1 MLILIIGLVLFFG
14 PHLVPFFPA
23 YRNSL
28 YERLGEKR
36 YKGGFSLIAL
46 AGLILIVVGYSR
58 AAYMDLWAP
67 FPWSRDLAFYLMPV
81 SLTLLAAANMKTMI
95 RRYLRHPLAFGTIVF
110 AAVHLSANGD
120 LASALLFGSFGSYA
134 ILSVISGETR
144 GRVLGDGSAA
154 VKYDLF
160 SIVGGVGVYF
170 VILKFHGVLFGASV
184 L

>member
-1 MLILIIGLVLFFG
+1 MSILIIGLGIFFG
-14 PHLVPFFPA
+14 VHLLPFFPA

-28 YERLGEKR
+28 YETLGEKK

-46 AGLILIVVGYSR
+46 VGLVLIVFGYSR
-58 AAYMDLWAP
+58 AAYSNLWVP
-67 FPWSRDLAFYLMPV
+67 FPWSRDLALYLMPV
-81 SLTLLAAANMKTMI
+81 SLTLFAAANMKTMI
-95 RRYLRHPLAFGTIVF
+95 RRYLRHPMALGTIVF

-120 LASALLFGSFGSYA
+120 LASALLFGSFGLYA
-134 ILSVISGETR
+134 ILSVISGEAR
-144 GRVLGDGSAA
+144 GRVLGDGPAA

-160 SIVGGVGVYF
+160 SIVGGVGVYL

>member
-14 PHLVPFFPA
+14 PHFVPFFPA

-46 AGLILIVVGYSR
+46 AGLVLIVFGYSR
-58 AAYMDLWAP
+58 AAYTDLWAP
-67 FPWSRDLAFYLMPV
+67 FPWSRNLALYLMPV
-81 SLTLLAAANMKTMI
+81 SLTLFAAANMKTLI
-95 RRYLRHPLAFGTIVF
+95 RRYLRHPMAVGTIVF

-120 LASALLFGSFGSYA
+120 LASVLVFGSFGLYA
-134 ILSVISGETR
+134 ILSVISGEAR
-144 GRVLGDGSAA
+144 GRVLGDGPAA

-160 SIVGGVGVYF
+160 SILGGVGIYF
-170 VILKFHGVLFGASV
+170 VILKFHGVLFGVSV

>member
-1 MLILIIGLVLFFG
+1 MLVLIIGLVIFFG
-14 PHLVPFFPA
+14 VHLVPFFPA

-28 YERLGEKR
+28 YEKLGEKK

-46 AGLILIVVGYSR
+46 VGLVLIVFGFSR
-58 AAYMDLWAP
+58 AAYSNVWVPL
-67 FPWSRDLAFYLMPV
+67 PWSRDLALYLMPV
-81 SLTLLAAANMKTMI
+81 SLTLFAAANMKTMI
-95 RRYLRHPLAFGTIVF
+95 RRYLRHPMALGTIVF

-120 LASALLFGSFGSYA
+120 LASALLFGSFGLYA
-134 ILSVISGETR
+134 ILSVISGEAR
-144 GRVLGDGSAA
+144 GRVLDDGPAA

-170 VILKFHGVLFGASV
+170 VILKFHGALFGASV

>member
-28 YERLGEKR
+28 YEKLGEKK

-46 AGLILIVVGYSR
+46 AGLILIVLGYSR
-58 AAYMDLWAP
+58 AAYTDLWVP
-67 FPWSRDLAFYLMPV
+67 FSWSRDLALYLMPV
-81 SLTLLAAANMKTMI
+81 SLTLFAAANMKTMI
-95 RRYLRHPLAFGTIVF
+95 RRYLRHPMAFGTIVF

-120 LASALLFGSFGSYA
+120 LASALLFGSFGLYA
-134 ILSVISGETR
+134 ILSVISGEAR

-154 VKYDLF
+154 VKFDLF

-170 VILKFHGVLFGASV
+170 VILKFHGALFGASV

>member
-14 PHLVPFFPA
+14 PHLVPFFPV

-58 AAYMDLWAP
+58 APYSDLWTP
-67 FPWSRDLAFYLMPV
+67 FPWSRDLALYLMPV
-81 SLTLLAAANMKTMI
+81 SLTLFAAANMKTMI
-95 RRYLRHPLAFGTIVF
+95 RRYLRHPMALGTIVF
-110 AAVHLSANGD
+110 AAVHLFANGD
-120 LASALLFGSFGSYA
+120 LASAWLFGSFGVYA
-134 ILSVISGETR
+134 ILSVISGEAR

-154 VKYDLF
+154 FKYDLF

-170 VILKFHGVLFGASV
+170 VILKFHGALFGASV

>member
-14 PHLVPFFPA
+14 PHLVPFFPV

-36 YKGGFSLIAL
+36 YKGGFSLITL

-58 AAYMDLWAP
+58 ADYTDMWMP
-67 FPWSRDLAFYLMPV
+67 FPWSGDLALFLMPV
-81 SLTLLAAANMKTMI
+81 SLTLFAAANMKTMI
-95 RRYLRHPLAFGTIVF
+95 RRYLRHPMALGTIVF

-120 LASALLFGSFGSYA
+120 LASALLFGSFGFYA
-134 ILSVISGETR
+134 ILSVISGEAR
-144 GRVLGDGSAA
+144 GRVPGDGSAS

-160 SIVGGVGVYF
+160 SIVGGVGVYL
-170 VILKFHGVLFGASV
+170 VILKFHGALFGVSV